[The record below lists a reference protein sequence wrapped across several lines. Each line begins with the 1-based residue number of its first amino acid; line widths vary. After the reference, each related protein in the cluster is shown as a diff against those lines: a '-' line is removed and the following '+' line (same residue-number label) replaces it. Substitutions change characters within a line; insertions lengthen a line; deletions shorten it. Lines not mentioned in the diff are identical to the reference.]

1 MKLVISESQ
10 LKKIIEQSVIGAPNY
25 GVSSDVQ
32 KNTNNLSNDEENLLP
47 FSEKNL
53 AQELNKQGVMYP
65 DVAMAQSMLETGHYK
80 STIFLDNNNL
90 FGMRHPKV
98 RPTLSKGKNR
108 GHASFKNWQD
118 SVKDYK
124 MWQDYNKL
132 SKLSKEE
139 YIAKLNR
146 IYCIPPSCGSND
158 YAGKVRSMLP
168 KASSLLS

>member
-1 MKLVISESQ
+1 
-10 LKKIIEQSVIGAPNY
+10 
-25 GVSSDVQ
+25 
-32 KNTNNLSNDEENLLP
+32 
-47 FSEKNL
+47 
-53 AQELNKQGVMYP
+53 
-65 DVAMAQSMLETGHYK
+65 
-80 STIFLDNNNL
+80 
-90 FGMRHPKV
+90 MRHPKV

-158 YAGKVRSMLP
+158 YAGKVRNMLS
-168 KASSLLS
+168 KASSLFV